1 MRTRAKEAR
10 QSAFMNL
17 FMRLAESNAMKIPLN
32 SLRFMNKLAD
42 ETPDFYASLTNSL
55 DSANHF

>member
-1 MRTRAKEAR
+1 M
-10 QSAFMNL
+10 SL
-17 FMRLAESNAMKIPLN
+17 FMCLAESNATRIPLN

-42 ETPDFYASLTNSL
+42 EIPDFYASLTNSL

>member
-1 MRTRAKEAR
+1 M
-10 QSAFMNL
+10 SL
-17 FMRLAESNAMKIPLN
+17 FMRLAESNATQIPLN

-42 ETPDFYASLTNSL
+42 EMPDFYASLTNSL